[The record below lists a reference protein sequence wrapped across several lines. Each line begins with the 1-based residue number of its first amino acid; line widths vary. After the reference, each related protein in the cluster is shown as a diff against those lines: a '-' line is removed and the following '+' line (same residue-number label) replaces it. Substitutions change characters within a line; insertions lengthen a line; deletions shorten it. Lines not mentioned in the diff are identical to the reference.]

1 MPQFFSG
8 ISMFVHRS
16 CSRAPCEIASTSA
29 RVIGASLRVPP
40 FCGGGPPPL
49 LSPRW
54 EKARRCALRELC
66 GRTMCRGRWR
76 CVVANGRAAE
86 RAHTDDANA
95 CNISVGGAGARGVSR
110 LEGSRVA
117 HHLYSRTRR
126 QGRQQQGATLPAHC
140 CAAAAR
146 GGLLSAACWCLRS
159 CWLPKLPQNCCLL
172 AAACLA
178 ARCDATAGR
187 LLRALAAAAD
197 C

>member
-146 GGLLSAACWCLRS
+146 GGLLSV
-159 CWLPKLPQNCCLL
+159 CCMLVPAQLL
-172 AAACLA
+172 AAKTAPELLPAGCCLPGGA
-178 ARCDATAGR
+178 LRCNSR
-187 LLRALAAAAD
+187 QAAAGAG
-197 C
+197 CCC